1 MKKKYFDYLLRTV
14 KIILRNCSTYQSFVT
29 KKQMFRVV
37 RNLGSAFNFQKK
49 KKRFIKDQQRFQ
61 INWFNCCRFHM
72 RLEVES
78 QHDILLPHPISLG
91 ILAIGIDLGLVH
103 LDILSG
109 GFHLWIHYLYY
120 PSLQQPWF
128 LGRLK
133 PGGNHSFWQAIQNL
147 KLILKSIINL
157 KIQKT
162 CINLFFNIF

>member
-1 MKKKYFDYLLRTV
+1 MWFFPLKSSYLFYR
-14 KIILRNCSTYQSFVT
+14 
-29 KKQMFRVV
+29 
-37 RNLGSAFNFQKK
+37 FNWS
-49 KKRFIKDQQRFQ
+49 RRRFQ
-61 INWFNCCRFHM
+61 QFLKFINWFNCCRFHM

-78 QHDILLPHPISLG
+78 QHEHFLSHPISLG

-103 LDILSG
+103 LDNSIG
-109 GFHLWIHYLYY
+109 GFHLCIFHLSY

-133 PGGNHSFWQAIQNL
+133 PGGNHPFWQAIQDL

-162 CINLFFNIF
+162 YINHFSIFWKIYIF